1 MDNIKTNKINETKIM
16 TIITINIEDESKQQR
31 RRNVEKNITDCIKR
45 GKKLKDVSTSTIA
58 TIII

>member
-16 TIITINIEDESKQQR
+16 TIITINIEDESQQR
-31 RRNVEKNITDCIKR
+31 RRRNAEKNITDCIER

-58 TIII
+58 TII